1 MHATMRLAALVC
13 LAGGTALAGTWSGY
27 LVDSKCFEISEQNTN
42 PNDTLTFV
50 DRDRDLEARLCTP
63 SAKTKSFVLMEQ
75 YGLSFKLDAAGNA
88 RAAEL
93 VRKTGKK
100 SLFAVTVTGEAIKNT
115 VKVDSISIA
124 R

>member
-1 MHATMRLAALVC
+1 MNAAMRFVSLLCLAAGPAF
-13 LAGGTALAGTWSGY
+13 AGSWSGY

-42 PNDTLTFV
+42 PTDTLTFV
-50 DRDRDLEARLCTP
+50 DRDRDLEARLCAP

-75 YGLSFKLDAAGNA
+75 YGLSFKLDSAGNA

-100 SLFAVTVTGEAIKNT
+100 SPFVVTVTGEASKNT